1 MRMEEEERQEK
12 IISRACLGMV
22 DEILGDQLNR
32 VSSEWAVSEQV
43 RDKIVNDEV
52 NARLRSVC
60 LDALN
65 EIRKSQVSQ

>member
-12 IISRACLGMV
+12 LISRAYLDMV

-52 NARLRSVC
+52 NARMRSLC

-65 EIRKSQVSQ
+65 EMRKSQVSR